1 MMVAVASAEA
11 VASVAE
17 ALGAAVEEELVG
29 GARVARR
36 HLAVLLLHPP
46 TLGEV
51 EVARLK

>member
-11 VASVAE
+11 VAFAE
-17 ALGAAVEEELVG
+17 ALGAAVEEELVR
-29 GARVARR
+29 GAGVAR